1 MVFRKPFVH
10 GPATVHVMDL
20 SVLRAA
26 RLTDSLQ
33 RDARVVGVSR
43 KKVLGQEMEMDIATT
58 SAEAVKTLAAD
69 YNGMWR

>member
-1 MVFRKPFVH
+1 
-10 GPATVHVMDL
+10 MDL

-43 KKVLGQEMEMDIATT
+43 KKVLGQEMEIDIATT
-58 SAEAVKTLAAD
+58 STEAVKTLAAD